1 MGGMPHPL
9 LGIGGPLSTAVIKVP
24 PAPGELL
31 PPLLLLPPLAT
42 PLSLLLP
49 PPAELIVDPAVPLEA
64 PPEPGL
70 VPSPPTPVGSTE
82 SSPDASLLAALQ
94 PAKDR
99 IKAKPS
105 IKKGRMENLV
115 GGWLSKGCP
124 IGRSQSYP
132 WFGLEMSIVPLGM
145 AQQRLRQASAENIS
159 PMRRTMVRL
168 QPIASSP
175 TRGL

>member
-24 PAPGELL
+24 PAPGALL
-31 PPLLLLPPLAT
+31 PPLLLPPPLAT

-49 PPAELIVDPAVPLEA
+49 PPAELTVDPAVPLLEA
-64 PPEPGL
+64 PPEPG
-70 VPSPPTPVGSTE
+70 VVSSPPTPVGSTE

-94 PAKDR
+94 PARDR

-115 GGWLSKGCP
+115 GGGSP
-124 IGRSQSYP
+124 R
-132 WFGLEMSIVPLGM
+132 VPD
-145 AQQRLRQASAENIS
+145 
-159 PMRRTMVRL
+159 RT
-168 QPIASSP
+168 
-175 TRGL
+175 